1 LYRIQDVYFQEVNLA
16 KEKKKEDLKE
26 FTVGSVK
33 PAGAGK
39 AKAPKAPRIQI
50 REKDYPAIA
59 GLIKGQNLDTFRQE
73 AAKVLTATK
82 ELVES
87 QDDNA
92 KAEGLRIQKAYALSL
107 ALLDNSKL
115 VK

>member
-1 LYRIQDVYFQEVNLA
+1 LA
-16 KEKKKEDLKE
+16 KEKKKQEDLKE

-33 PAGAGK
+33 PAGAGR
-39 AKAPKAPRIQI
+39 AKASKAPRVEI
-50 REKDYPAIA
+50 REKDYPTMA
-59 GLIKGQNLDTFRQE
+59 GLIKGQNLDAFRQE

-87 QDDNA
+87 QNDNA
-92 KAEGLRIQKAYALSL
+92 KAEGQRIQKAYALSL

-115 VK
+115 VR